1 VDEILDQYELRHK
14 NPSVSSSKR
23 ESVKRFQLNSTVKS
37 EIKKALMVGQNGKIY
52 FKNKRHNH
60 TLKHSGT
67 TGLKATE
74 EQPSEYEDD

>member
-1 VDEILDQYELRHK
+1 M
-14 NPSVSSSKR
+14 
-23 ESVKRFQLNSTVKS
+23 KS

-74 EQPSEYEDD
+74 EQPSEYEDDQDFGKL